1 MNTLK
6 NFYLVNKK
14 ISLGVLLVLLVILLV
29 ACGGSKTTT
38 GVITNSDGSTSTA
51 VYIVGDKN
59 EGGITYTAGD
69 GSLLDKHG
77 DDKITNAYGVPDR
90 VLKGIDSMY
99 QISTPQNEL
108 KKEQLVKYS
117 RFYTSILEL
126 KNSSLPKTKIEA
138 EKVMYPQSII
148 QEYCKNSPSEV
159 FTNLELEEAYGRIYL
174 ANIHNKEKLARYAEI
189 RDLATVQ
196 YPGKFCSN

>member
-108 KKEQLVKYS
+108 KKKELIDQS
-117 RFYTSILEL
+117 RFYIGVLEL
-126 KNSSLPKTKIEA
+126 KNSELPKTKAEA
-138 EKVMYPQSII
+138 EKFIYPKVRIGK
-148 QEYCKNSPSEV
+148 YCNNVNIFS
-159 FTNLELEEAYGRIYL
+159 NLEIEEVYNRIYL
-174 ANIHNKEKLARYAEI
+174 ANVYSKEKLIRYRQIE
-189 RDLATVQ
+189 DLATVQ
-196 YPGKFCSN
+196 DPTKFCSN